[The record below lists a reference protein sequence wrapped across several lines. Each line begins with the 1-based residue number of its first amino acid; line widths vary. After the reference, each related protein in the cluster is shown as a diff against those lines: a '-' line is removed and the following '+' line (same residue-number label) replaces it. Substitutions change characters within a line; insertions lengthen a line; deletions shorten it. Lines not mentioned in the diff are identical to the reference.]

1 MKILILASTTKR
13 GTSTTKLEEEAKQR
27 GHTVTVLS
35 YLDMH
40 LWFNNKGGHHRVFH
54 NGKRI
59 HRGDFD
65 VIIPRIGKD
74 LRKGVEILTMLV
86 YYLGMKSIITPEA
99 LSLVTNKWHTFSR
112 LAQYGI
118 MMPKTIKIDK
128 APYDLSEMVK
138 WLGGYPI
145 ILKGETGSQGKGVV
159 ILETETTAKMVVE
172 DKVNNGISFT
182 LQQFVNTSKTNRK
195 RDIRVWVIDGKVI
208 GAYTRFSGE
217 DGDPRTNYSI
227 NKLGKPTEL
236 TEQERNIALKTAQ
249 AVGLQV
255 AAIDLARC
263 IDTAKTYVFEVNG
276 NGSLKGF
283 SKVTEIPLAKHI
295 IDYTEKVAQGIV
307 NQPLELPTFA
317 ESMEAHF
324 EGLGEGNT
332 ETVACRITPTAKEY
346 LHTFA
351 EQHGYENISAC
362 MKSLL
367 YNGSRYF
374 AQNQLLQKQ
383 REDLTSTIEKQAVT
397 IQEQKAEIQRLKRSL
412 NSYKTAHS
420 KQKREI
426 QRLTKRQEQS
436 FYMGDHHTQFEELIA
451 ELQWEYG
458 ETLPL
463 VLAAYV
469 LEVQSEYVWKPNIN
483 KIVKRLKLVEA

>member
-1 MKILILASTTKR
+1 MNILILASTTKQN
-13 GTSTTKLEEEAKQR
+13 TSTKKLVEAIEQR
-27 GHTVTVLS
+27 GHTATILS
-35 YLDMH
+35 YLNMH
-40 LWFNNKGGHHRVFH
+40 LWFNNKGGHHRVYH

-118 MMPKTIKIDK
+118 TMPKTVKIDK
-128 APYDLSEMVK
+128 APNDLHEMVK

-159 ILETETTAKMVVE
+159 VLETATTAKMVVE
-172 DKVNNGISFT
+172 DKVNEGTPFT
-182 LQQFVNTSKTNRK
+182 LQQFVNTSSTNRK

-227 NKLGKPTEL
+227 NKQGEPIEL
-236 TEQERNIALKTAQ
+236 TEQEKNIAIKTAQ

-263 IDTAKTYVFEVNG
+263 IDTANTYVFEVNG

-283 SKVTEIPLAKHI
+283 TKVTGIPLADHI
-295 IDYTEKVAQGIV
+295 IQYAEKVAQGIV
-307 NQPLELPTFA
+307 NQPLELPTFK

-324 EGLGEGNT
+324 EDMGEGNT
-332 ETVACRITPTAKEY
+332 ETVACRITPSAKEY
-346 LHTFA
+346 LQAFA
-351 EQHGYENISAC
+351 AQHGYENISAC

-374 AQNQLLQKQ
+374 TQNELLQKQ
-383 REDLTSTIEKQAVT
+383 IEDLTSTIEKQAVT
-397 IQEQKAEIQRLKRSL
+397 IQQNKAEIERLQGGLK
-412 NSYKTAHS
+412 SYKTAHS

-426 QRLTKRQEQS
+426 QRLTNRQAQS
-436 FYMGDHHTQFEELIA
+436 FYMGDHHTQFEELTA
-451 ELQWEYG
+451 KL
-458 ETLPL
+458 
-463 VLAAYV
+463 
-469 LEVQSEYVWKPNIN
+469 QSEFGEELPTLL
-483 KIVKRLKLVEA
+483 VKYHADTKGFLMPKLSKYISSPTKTIA